1 MGFRS
6 RRAAALGELKDNP
19 NAIKEYVEVAVLYR
33 RQGQFKNAIEAYRN
47 ALDFKPE
54 KDAGR
59 LHWEL
64 AETLSMMRRRDEA
77 IVEYNEALKCEPA
90 NWVYWRSLAVLHE
103 LTEAWVEARLA
114 YSKAIELRPREL
126 ALLRARARVLT
137 HLKEWDVAAHDYSTA
152 AELNPTNPWLRTEL
166 AELYVEADKLDEATR
181 CFEQI
186 ARISPNDV
194 MPDVRVATIQLMR
207 GDAMAYRATCERL
220 LGRVEQIKSVSTA
233 NNAAWACALAPDA
246 RQGLGPRDS
255 PRGMGREDPTT

>member
-1 MGFRS
+1 MHGQLAEAYFNLKDWKKAIEQFGQAAQKLPKELGFRS

-103 LTEAWVEARLA
+103 ATEAWVEARVGLFQ
-114 YSKAIELRPREL
+114 S
-126 ALLRARARVLT
+126 
-137 HLKEWDVAAHDYSTA
+137 D
-152 AELNPTNPWLRTEL
+152 
-166 AELYVEADKLDEATR
+166 
-181 CFEQI
+181 
-186 ARISPNDV
+186 
-194 MPDVRVATIQLMR
+194 
-207 GDAMAYRATCERL
+207 RL
-220 LGRVEQIKSVSTA
+220 
-233 NNAAWACALAPDA
+233 
-246 RQGLGPRDS
+246 
-255 PRGMGREDPTT
+255 